1 MIQLLVILFL
11 CFCWGGHFA
20 GVRVCHIDAWP
31 TCGLM
36 YMIERME
43 QTLDTVVGAM
53 TLLLVRRY
61 VDID

>member
-1 MIQLLVILFL
+1 MWYFFLVFLL
-11 CFCWGGHFA
+11 GGHVS
-20 GVRVCHIDAWP
+20 GVGVFHIDAWP